1 MTNTRLMLL
10 STALAGLAVALVGG
24 IWLAATN
31 VALGTFFFALA
42 IMLGPFAGVALLVCV
57 AAASTA
63 LSRSLFSVGGLFLVG
78 AISTLGALPW
88 GRVSVSLPWGRVS
101 VSLPLFVVGTLTGAV
116 AVWLHWAHG
125 HSALR
130 SVRRA
135 HALSH
140 ARRTR

>member
-42 IMLGPFAGVALLVCV
+42 IMLGPFAGVALLVCA

-88 GRVSVSLPWGRVS
+88 GRVSVSLP
-101 VSLPLFVVGTLTGAV
+101 LFIVGTLTGAV
-116 AVWLHWAHG
+116 AVLLHWAHG

>member
-42 IMLGPFAGVALLVCV
+42 IMLGPFAGVALLVCA

-88 GRVSVSLPWGRVS
+88 GRVSVSLP
-101 VSLPLFVVGTLTGAV
+101 LFIVGTLTGAV

>member
-1 MTNTRLMLL
+1 MSNKRLMLL
-10 STALAGLAVALVGG
+10 GGALAGLAAALVGG
-24 IWLAATN
+24 VWLATTN

-42 IMLGPFAGVALLVCV
+42 LMLGPFLGVALLVC
-57 AAASTA
+57 AATASTP

-88 GRVSVSLPWGRVS
+88 GHAS
-101 VSLPLFVVGTLTGAV
+101 VSLPLFIVGTLTGAV

-140 ARRTR
+140 ARRAR

>member
-1 MTNTRLMLL
+1 MTNARLMLL
-10 STALAGLAVALVGG
+10 GGALAGLAMALVGG

-42 IMLGPFAGVALLVCV
+42 LMLGPFLGVALLVCA

-88 GRVSVSLPWGRVS
+88 GRVSVSLP
-101 VSLPLFVVGTLTGAV
+101 LFIVGTLTGAV

-140 ARRTR
+140 ARRAR

>member
-10 STALAGLAVALVGG
+10 GGALAGLAMALVGG

-42 IMLGPFAGVALLVCV
+42 LMLGPFLGVALLVCA

-88 GRVSVSLPWGRVS
+88 GRVSA
-101 VSLPLFVVGTLTGAV
+101 SLPLFIVGTLTGAV

-140 ARRTR
+140 ARRAR

>member
-42 IMLGPFAGVALLVCV
+42 IMLGPFAGVALLVCA

-88 GRVSVSLPWGRVS
+88 GLSLI
-101 VSLPLFVVGTLTGAV
+101 
-116 AVWLHWAHG
+116 HI
-125 HSALR
+125 
-130 SVRRA
+130 
-135 HALSH
+135 
-140 ARRTR
+140 